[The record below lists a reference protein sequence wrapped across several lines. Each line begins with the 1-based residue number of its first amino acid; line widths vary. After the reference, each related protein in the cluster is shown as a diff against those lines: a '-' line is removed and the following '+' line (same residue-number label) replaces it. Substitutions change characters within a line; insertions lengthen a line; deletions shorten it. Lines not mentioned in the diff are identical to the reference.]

1 MLKVNINMPSK
12 IKENIKKDSS
22 SEIITRK
29 KFEKKEIE
37 QNEKNLLGRKRKN
50 DDSIR
55 NHNKYSI
62 DNIMI
67 KIRNILKKY
76 LILFVNNIL
85 ANLYNKKQKKL
96 ILNKLNLPLKYNSL
110 LKDIDYKSIA
120 NIIRKNENLKL
131 LNNPI
136 KDFLSNDISSK

>member
-12 IKENIKKDSS
+12 IKENIKKDLS

-29 KFEKKEIE
+29 KLEKKEIN

-50 DDSIR
+50 DNSTR

-85 ANLYNKKQKKL
+85 ANLNNNKQKK
-96 ILNKLNLPLKYNSL
+96 YF
-110 LKDIDYKSIA
+110 
-120 NIIRKNENLKL
+120 NIHHNIN
-131 LNNPI
+131 
-136 KDFLSNDISSK
+136 